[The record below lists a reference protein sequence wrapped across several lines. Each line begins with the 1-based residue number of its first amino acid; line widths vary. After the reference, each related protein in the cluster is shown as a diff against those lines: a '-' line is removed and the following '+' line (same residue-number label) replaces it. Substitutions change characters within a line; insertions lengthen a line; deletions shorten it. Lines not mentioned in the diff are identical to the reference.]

1 MPPRRD
7 QPVSLITELK
17 RRHVFKVAIAYV
29 VMAWLVLQVADVI
42 LNNIGAPAW
51 IFQALLLFLA
61 IGLAVALILAWAFEL
76 TPEGIKREP
85 ESPESAPVTG
95 RPNRK
100 ITHAIIGVLAVA
112 ALYLFI
118 NREQPVQDSAVGI
131 DDLAAR
137 PSVIVL
143 PFANLNGDEAQ
154 DYLAFGIT
162 DELIVGL
169 QRLGNFPV
177 ISRSASISYGV
188 TDISATE
195 FAQSYGASYLV
206 EGSVNVS
213 GDQVRIL
220 ANLSGANGNQ
230 VWAER
235 YQVEGGQID
244 LFDVSDELV
253 SKIAG
258 AVLESE
264 VRRVQ
269 RIDRPPAD
277 AWEHYVK
284 GLRVVLDY
292 DHQNYEM
299 ARQHLDQAI
308 EIAPDMAEAWWA
320 LGELEVM
327 NYMTRPFVQET
338 ELQELDAL
346 IAYFRKAHKL
356 SPFQA
361 AACGCLGYML
371 TAVGKPDEARV
382 VFEQAVAAKPLSP
395 DLRVDYAIY
404 LAWAGRYAEALE
416 NAALALD
423 LGPVSQ
429 DRAGVWTIRSLAA
442 FAAGQQ
448 QEALDAINRALF
460 IKSNNFYMP
469 TGVAM
474 LYVLGKHEAAASLF
488 RDMQTVFPDLQ
499 PENRIFYVTLK
510 PIDDAIAARRLQGDL
525 GGPADVEEIFAILR
539 KETDEQVSSRRD
551 QVTR

>member
-1 MPPRRD
+1 M
-7 QPVSLITELK
+7 SLITELK

-29 VMAWLVLQVADVI
+29 VMAWLVMQVADVI

-61 IGLAVALILAWAFEL
+61 IGLVVALILAWAFEL

-85 ESPESAPVTG
+85 ESAEPSPVTG

-100 ITHAIIGVLAVA
+100 ITYAIIVVLAVA
-112 ALYLFI
+112 ASYLFI
-118 NREQPVQDSAVGI
+118 IRDQPVQDSAVGI

-143 PFANLNGDEAQ
+143 PFANLNGDETQ

-169 QRLGNFPV
+169 QRLGHFPV

-220 ANLSGANGNQ
+220 ANLSGANGSQ

-264 VRRVQ
+264 VRRVH

-346 IAYFRKAHKL
+346 IAYFRKAHEL

-382 VFEQAVAAKPLSP
+382 VFEQALAAKPLSP

-488 RDMQTVFPDLQ
+488 RDMQSVFPDLQ